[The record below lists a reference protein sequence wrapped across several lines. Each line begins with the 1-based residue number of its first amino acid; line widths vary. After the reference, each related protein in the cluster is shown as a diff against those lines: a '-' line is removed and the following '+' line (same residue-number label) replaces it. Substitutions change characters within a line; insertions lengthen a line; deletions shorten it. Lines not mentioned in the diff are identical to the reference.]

1 MGDEGTSPAGETRLP
16 PRRTAEAKVA
26 RAGPR
31 VPLPAPLR
39 LCSLGCR
46 AQAGDF
52 RIGFSLGKWRR
63 GEGCSQYQVFVGKT
77 LTWRTVWSLPS
88 AGHQILGQV

>member
-16 PRRTAEAKVA
+16 PRRTAEAKV
-26 RAGPR
+26 
-31 VPLPAPLR
+31 APLR